1 MKVGVEGERVLKS
14 MFRKVGKTLPRE
26 PCRMGKGREELAA
39 AVVVVVVGC
48 RVISCPSEVPS
59 LLNEPWSMTAS
70 AELC

>member
-26 PCRMGKGREELAA
+26 PCRMGKGREELTAA
-39 AVVVVVVGC
+39 VVVVGC
-48 RVISCPSEVPS
+48 RVISCPNEVPS
-59 LLNEPWSMTAS
+59 LLNEPWSVTAS